1 MGFINADVGESF
13 HHWNMGQDQALMPW
27 IDAVNI
33 ATGFHAGDP
42 LTLETTLQLAQQHQL
57 MIAAHPGYADLIGF
71 GRRSL
76 PFEPKRIAAELR
88 YQLGAFKACASFV
101 GVEVSYIKP
110 HGALY
115 HDILHNPAL
124 FRILAEVVQSL
135 FGRLPIM
142 VAALPATEC
151 HALDALALDLQ
162 QPLLKEAFLDR
173 HYQADG
179 RLVPRTQS
187 HALVTDSDT
196 VIQRWQA
203 YQATQNLITH
213 CGESINMQV
222 DSWCLH
228 GDQPQ
233 AVAFAQALHPHIH
246 PVE

>member
-1 MGFINADVGESF
+1 
-13 HHWNMGQDQALMPW
+13 MGQDQALMPW

-42 LTLETTLQLAQQHQL
+42 LTLETTLQLAQHHQL
-57 MIAAHPGYADLIGF
+57 KIAAHPGYADLIGF

-88 YQLGAFKACASFV
+88 YQLGAFKACA
-101 GVEVSYIKP
+101 EEATATLSYIKP

-124 FRILAEVVQSL
+124 FRILVEVVQAL

-142 VAALPATEC
+142 VAALPASEP
-151 HALDALALDLQ
+151 HPLDELARSLQ
-162 QPLLKEAFLDR
+162 HPLLKEAFLDR
-173 HYQADG
+173 QYQVDG
-179 RLVPRTQS
+179 RLVPRTQPN
-187 HALVTDSDT
+187 AIVTDT
-196 VIQRWQA
+196 NAVIQRWQT
-203 YQATQNLITH
+203 YQSTQTLVSH
-213 CGESINMQV
+213 CGESIQMQV

-233 AVAFAQALHPHIH
+233 AVAFAQALRPFIQS
-246 PVE
+246 VK